1 MKKPTLK
8 ARIVKIEPGAGY
20 EDKTYDQR
28 VYIDLSN
35 GQIFDVFDGK
45 MIANSQMIGKVK
57 DITISVYIAIIEKLS
72 KTKFGIVP
80 HEKNIEYKQSGN
92 GHVFYGKIEEVDEKY
107 CNLVV
112 DTGVGR
118 ILATPERD
126 QLKDLNIGDFV
137 RVFAVCAGLH
147 GIQD

>member
-1 MKKPTLK
+1 MKNPTLK

-20 EDKTYDQR
+20 EDKTYNQR
-28 VYIDLSN
+28 VYIELLN
-35 GQIFDVFDGK
+35 GQIFDVFDYK

-72 KTKFGIVP
+72 DPKFGIVP
-80 HEKNIEYKQSGN
+80 YENNIEYKQSGN

-107 CNLVV
+107 CDLVV

-118 ILATPERD
+118 IFASPRED
-126 QLKDLNIGDFV
+126 QLKELNIGDFV
-137 RVFAVCAGLH
+137 CVFAVCAGLY